1 MKLRLIAPVI
11 VLLTAAPLDAQRRAA
26 SPARGETRGCG
37 DGMAFQVLLDRN
49 GYSPGVIDGQF
60 GANGSHALAAFQQ
73 AKSLPPTGQMD
84 CPSFEAL
91 SGGAEDDVTTRYVVT
106 DADMKGP
113 FVDRIPAKLSEQ
125 TELPRLGYT
134 SAAEMI
140 AERFHTVPAVI
151 TKLNPHAHVAAGESL
166 TVPAV
171 KPFDASTR
179 PAADP
184 AAADVTLEV
193 STSDSALRAKR
204 SDGSVI
210 FFAPVTTGSEHD
222 PLPIGTWRVTAV
234 SWMPAFHYNPE
245 LFWDASPA
253 DEKGT
258 IKAGPNNPVGV
269 AWIDINVEHYGL
281 HGTPEPSRIGH
292 TESHGCVRLTNWDAA
307 RVAALA
313 KVGTPVIFK

>member
-1 MKLRLIAPVI
+1 MKLVFTAPI
-11 VLLTAAPLDAQRRAA
+11 VMLMIAAPLQAQRRTA
-26 SPARGETRGCG
+26 PQARGETPSCG
-37 DGMAFQVLLDRN
+37 TPFALQVLLDRN
-49 GYSPGVIDGQF
+49 GYSPGVIDGQL
-60 GANGSHALAAFQQ
+60 GVNGSHALAAFQQ
-73 AKSLPPTGQMD
+73 SKGMPPTGQMD
-84 CPSFEAL
+84 CASFEAL
-91 SGGAEDDVTTRYVVT
+91 GGASEAATVKYEVTSADVR
-106 DADMKGP
+106 GP
-113 FVDRIPAKLSEQ
+113 FVDRIPPKLTEQ

-134 SAAEMI
+134 SAAELI

-151 TKLNPHAHVAAGESL
+151 AKLNPHTRIAAGASL

-171 KPFDASTR
+171 KPFDDSVRATS
-179 PAADP
+179 DP
-184 AAADVTLEV
+184 AAGDLTLEV
-193 STSDSALRAKR
+193 STADSALRAKR
-204 SDGSVI
+204 ADGSIV

-222 PLPIGTWRVTAV
+222 PLPTGTWKVTAV

-258 IKAGPNNPVGV
+258 IKPGPNNPVGV
-269 AWIDINVEHYGL
+269 VWIDINVEHYGL

>member
-1 MKLRLIAPVI
+1 MKLGMIAAAI
-11 VLLTAAPLDAQRRAA
+11 VLLAAVPLDAQRRTA
-26 SPARGETRGCG
+26 SSPRANTRACG
-37 DGMAFQVLLDRN
+37 DAMAFQVLLDRN

-73 AKSLPPTGQMD
+73 ARGLPPTGQMD
-84 CPSFEAL
+84 CASFEAL
-91 SGGAEDDVTTRYVVT
+91 GGATEEGVTTTYVVT
-106 DADMKGP
+106 DADVKGP
-113 FVDRIPAKLSEQ
+113 FLERIPAKLTEQ

-140 AERFHTVPAVI
+140 AERFHTVPAVL
-151 TKLNPHAHVAAGESL
+151 TKLNPQKRVTAGANL
-166 TVPAV
+166 TVPSV
-171 KPFDASTR
+171 KPFDAGTK
-179 PAADP
+179 PAADQ

-204 SDGSVI
+204 ADGSVV

-222 PLPIGTWRVTAV
+222 PLPIGKWRVTAV

-245 LFWDASPA
+245 LFWDASPS

-269 AWIDINVEHYGL
+269 VWIDIDVEHYGL

-292 TESHGCVRLTNWDAA
+292 TESHGCVRMTNWDAA